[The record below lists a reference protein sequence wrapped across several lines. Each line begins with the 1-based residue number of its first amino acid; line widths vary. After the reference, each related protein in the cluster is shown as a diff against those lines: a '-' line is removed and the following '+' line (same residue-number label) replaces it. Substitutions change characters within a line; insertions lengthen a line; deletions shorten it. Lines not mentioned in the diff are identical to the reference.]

1 VWKFLQTLFQEFYQ
15 KSQMWASTNYP
26 MAEPRILDDFPSAVT
41 LRERGKFE
49 APNFPEQDPAWKVA
63 PVAST
68 GKGRAAQQPSQD
80 VLQQILSAFKGKG
93 GKGARGG
100 GRNRD
105 PKGGKDGK
113 GKGGKADAHTQRIA
127 QATPAKGDGQLKIQG
142 GAGWP
147 TWVPRACW
155 NYKAGVDCHYGDHC
169 RGYCYLTKDKDKFKK
184 P

>member
-1 VWKFLQTLFQEFYQ
+1 MT
-15 KSQMWASTNYP
+15 
-26 MAEPRILDDFPSAVT
+26 EPRILDDFPSAVT

-68 GKGRAAQQPSQD
+68 GKGRAALQPSQD
-80 VLQQILSAFKGKG
+80 VLRQILNAFKCKG
-93 GKGARGG
+93 GKGPKGG

-105 PKGGKDGK
+105 PKG
-113 GKGGKADAHTQRIA
+113 KGGKADDRALRIA

-142 GAGWP
+142 GAGWLAWIKNP
-147 TWVPRACW
+147 CW
-155 NYKAGVDCHYGDHC
+155 NYKAGNDCHYGDQC
-169 RGYCYLTKDKDKFKK
+169 RGYCYLSKDKDKFKK

>member
-1 VWKFLQTLFQEFYQ
+1 MWKFLQTLFQEFYQ

-41 LRERGKFE
+41 LRERQVRGTE
-49 APNFPEQDPAWKVA
+49 FPRIRSGVEGRTCSVDRQRKC
-63 PVAST
+63 ST
-68 GKGRAAQQPSQD
+68 AAFTGRDAA
-80 VLQQILSAFKGKG
+80 ILNAFKSKG
-93 GKGARGG
+93 GKGPKGG

-113 GKGGKADAHTQRIA
+113 GKGGKADAHAQRLAKATQ
-127 QATPAKGDGQLKIQG
+127 AKGNGQLKIQG

-147 TWVPRACW
+147 TWVPRVCW
-155 NYKAGVDCHYGDHC
+155 NYKARTDCHYGDQC
-169 RGYCYLTKDKDKFKK
+169 NSYCYLTKDKDKYKK